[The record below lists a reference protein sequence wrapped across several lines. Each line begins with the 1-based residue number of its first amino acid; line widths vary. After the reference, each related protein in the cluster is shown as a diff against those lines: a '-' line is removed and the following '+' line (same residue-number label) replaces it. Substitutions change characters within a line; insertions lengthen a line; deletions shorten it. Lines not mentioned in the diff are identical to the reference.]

1 MTDYTNKCGSCIHFC
16 PNGKR
21 KIGNCRFKQ
30 ELSGKIYTYAAG
42 RKACGNYEENGL
54 RTLRNTMQN
63 TIRHL
68 S

>member
-1 MTDYTNKCGSCIHFC
+1 MTDYTNKCGSCIHFR

-30 ELSGKIYTYAAG
+30 ELSGKISHTPQG
-42 RKACGNYEENGL
+42 EKLVETMRETACG
-54 RTLRNTMQN
+54 TLRNTMQN